1 MHFEFDE
8 RKNAANLAKHGID
21 LTDAAWVLADPMR
34 LNAVDD
40 RRDYGELRR
49 VIVGEVLGRVW
60 VVVYTVRGEAVRLI
74 SARKANEREQTRY
87 QDLRA

>member
-1 MHFEFDE
+1 MQFEFDE

-21 LTDAAWVLADPMR
+21 LTDAAWVFADPMR

-40 RRDYGELRR
+40 RRDYGGLRR
-49 VIVGEVLGRVW
+49 VVVGEVLGRVW

>member
-1 MHFEFDE
+1 MLFEFDE

-21 LTDAAWVLADPMR
+21 FADAAWVFADPMR
-34 LNAVDD
+34 LDAVDT

-49 VIVGEVLGRVW
+49 VVVGEVLGRVW
-60 VVVYTVRGEAVRLI
+60 VVVYTFRGEAVRLI

>member
-1 MHFEFDE
+1 MLFEFDE

-21 LTDAAWVLADPMR
+21 LADAAWVFADSMR
-34 LNAVDD
+34 LDAVDT

-49 VIVGEVLGRVW
+49 VVVGEVLGRVW
-60 VVVYTVRGEAVRLI
+60 VVVYTFRGEAVRLI